1 MKTAKLVA
9 YMAALLLLFNLSA
22 AGQVRF
28 GVKAGLNLAN
38 IDYKTPVDNAH
49 DILPTFQVGG
59 VVEIGLAEA
68 IAINT
73 GVLLQGKGYRYT
85 KENDAYTAKYSSN
98 PIYLQVPVQLVLHGK
113 GVYAAIGPYA
123 AVGVMGKEK
132 FELIPAN
139 NETGVIDEKADLIFG
154 NDQTDDLRM
163 FETGAGVELGYESK
177 LGLLFTFN
185 YQVGFTDTRPSYYS
199 DAYIGEKA
207 TNWAASFCVTY
218 LLDLQG
224 NEK

>member
-68 IAINT
+68 LAINT

-85 KENDAYTAKYSSN
+85 KENDAYTAKYTPTRS
-98 PIYLQVPVQLVLHGK
+98 IC
-113 GVYAAIGPYA
+113 
-123 AVGVMGKEK
+123 K
-132 FELIPAN
+132 FRYNWFYTARAFMPLSA
-139 NETGVIDEKADLIFG
+139 
-154 NDQTDDLRM
+154 RM
-163 FETGAGVELGYESK
+163 PQWG
-177 LGLLFTFN
+177 
-185 YQVGFTDTRPSYYS
+185 
-199 DAYIGEKA
+199 
-207 TNWAASFCVTY
+207 
-218 LLDLQG
+218 
-224 NEK
+224 